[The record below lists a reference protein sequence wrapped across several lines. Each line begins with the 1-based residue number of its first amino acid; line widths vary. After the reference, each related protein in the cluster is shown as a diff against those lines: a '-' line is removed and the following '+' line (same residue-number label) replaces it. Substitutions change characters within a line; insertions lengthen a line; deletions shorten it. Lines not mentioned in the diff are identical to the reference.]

1 MQITTTTPWIAPRRG
16 GVTQQS
22 SIQGGSLRPE
32 VQPLTQLWNTILT
45 EKVALSYTFFW
56 QNMVLSLSHT
66 QFRTLYP
73 FLTADNTL

>member
-1 MQITTTTPWIAPRRG
+1 MQITTTTPWIAPG
-16 GVTQQS
+16 GGGTQQS
-22 SIQGGSLRPE
+22 SIQAGRLRPE
-32 VQPLTQLWNTILT
+32 VQPLTLWNTILT
-45 EKVALSYTFFW
+45 EKVALSSTFFW